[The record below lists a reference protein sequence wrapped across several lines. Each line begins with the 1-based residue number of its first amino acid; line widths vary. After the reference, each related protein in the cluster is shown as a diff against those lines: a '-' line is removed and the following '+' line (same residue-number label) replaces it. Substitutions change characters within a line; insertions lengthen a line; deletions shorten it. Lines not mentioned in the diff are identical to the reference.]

1 MKMRLCIPSE
11 TKGGLN
17 DQIGYHFGRVQ
28 SYTIYDDN
36 TKEVEI
42 VQNTSTHMGGIK
54 LPAELLREQNIDIM
68 ICGGLGRRAI
78 QLFEHSGIEVY
89 IGAQGTV
96 EDAIE
101 QFNQDKL
108 RMATDKDACEQH
120 KYRGEGVGEHHGHN
134 H

>member
-1 MKMRLCIPSE
+1 MRVCIPSE

-17 DQIGYHFGRVQ
+17 DQIGYHFGRVP

-42 VQNTSTHMGGIK
+42 VQNTSTHMGGTK
-54 LPAELLREQNIDIM
+54 LPAELLREQNIDVM

-78 QLFEHSGIEVY
+78 QLFEQYGIEVY

-101 QFNQDKL
+101 QYNQDKL

-120 KYRGEGVGEHHGHN
+120 KYRGEGVGEHHDHN